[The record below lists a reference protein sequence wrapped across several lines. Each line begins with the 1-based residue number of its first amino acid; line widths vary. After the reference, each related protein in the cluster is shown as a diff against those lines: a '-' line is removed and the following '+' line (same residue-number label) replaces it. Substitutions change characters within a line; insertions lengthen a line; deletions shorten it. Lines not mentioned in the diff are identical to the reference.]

1 MGLVSPFHP
10 LSTLERALSTRR
22 FHTFASLVAVPV
34 LIACASC
41 AGVKNLLSTS
51 NDGEATFVQVDD
63 LMGRIERIHVDCELA
78 RQNIAAT
85 TDALR
90 VMVDPE
96 FRGDPALA
104 HGDLVAALELSERQA
119 EDLQSDYN
127 RMTASAKRVFSQ
139 WQENLESFSSES
151 MREHSA
157 ARMEATRARYEAVL
171 NTVGPAM
178 ELYRGFNSTMRDHTL
193 YFGTDFNDEAV
204 RLVEREI
211 RVLFREAEALRADFI
226 HGTEACQAYV
236 RKATPRSQAAP
247 GGRREV

>member
-1 MGLVSPFHP
+1 M
-10 LSTLERALSTRR
+10 TTRR
-22 FHTFASLVAVPV
+22 FHLSASLLAVPV

-51 NDGEATFVQVDD
+51 NSGEATFVQVDD
-63 LMGRIERIHVDCELA
+63 LMSRIERIHVDCELA
-78 RQNIAAT
+78 RQNIAAS

-96 FRGDPALA
+96 FRGDPQLA

-127 RMTASAKRVFSQ
+127 RMTASAKRVFAQ
-139 WQENLESFSSES
+139 WEKNLQEFSSDS

-157 ARMEATRARYEAVL
+157 VRMEATRARYETVL
-171 NTVGPAM
+171 ATVGPAM
-178 ELYRGFNSTMRDHTL
+178 ELYRGFNATLRDHTL
-193 YFGTDFNDEAV
+193 YLGTDFNDESV
-204 RLVEREI
+204 VLVEREI

-226 HGTEACQAYV
+226 HCLEACQNYV
-236 RKATPRSQAAP
+236 RKATVRNQTAPAGRS
-247 GGRREV
+247 EV

>member
-1 MGLVSPFHP
+1 M
-10 LSTLERALSTRR
+10 STRR
-22 FHTFASLVAVPV
+22 FHISASLLAVPV

-63 LMGRIERIHVDCELA
+63 LMSRIERIHVDCELA
-78 RQNIAAT
+78 RQNIAAS

-96 FRGDPALA
+96 FRGDPKLA

-127 RMTASAKRVFSQ
+127 RMTASAKRVFAQ
-139 WQENLESFSSES
+139 WEANLGSFSSES

-157 ARMEATRARYEAVL
+157 ARMQATRERYDAVL
-171 NTVGPAM
+171 SVVGPAM
-178 ELYRGFNSTMRDHTL
+178 ELYRGFNASLRDHSL
-193 YFGTDFNDEAV
+193 YFGTDFNDESV
-204 RLVEREI
+204 LLVEREI

-226 HGTEACQAYV
+226 HCTEACQAYV
-236 RKATPRSQAAP
+236 RMATPRTQAAP
-247 GGRREV
+247 GGRSKV